1 MTGSF
6 CAALPISKPKKA
18 IRIMTIGFSK
28 HTDFYDRVPPRT
40 VIARSEA
47 TRAARERR
55 QWPSSDR
62 RQRRRQG
69 SKKLGSHLVLRK
81 QRAAQNLSGNPE
93 EPSDRSGWAGA
104 CVCANNVQR
113 KCLAP
118 TRKSASG
125 TKHIP
130 ERSCKI
136 GLCEGETDCQK
147 VNCPAGRGT
156 DCHTSL
162 RTGSQ

>member
-1 MTGSF
+1 MGRKG
-6 CAALPISKPKKA
+6 A
-18 IRIMTIGFSK
+18 
-28 HTDFYDRVPPRT
+28 PP
-40 VIARSEA
+40 VA
-47 TRAARERR
+47 
-55 QWPSSDR
+55 
-62 RQRRRQG
+62 
-69 SKKLGSHLVLRK
+69 
-81 QRAAQNLSGNPE
+81 

-113 KCLAP
+113 KCLAT

-125 TKHIP
+125 TKHIS

>member
-1 MTGSF
+1 M
-6 CAALPISKPKKA
+6 
-18 IRIMTIGFSK
+18 MIGFSK
-28 HTDFYDRVPPRT
+28 HTDYYDRVPFRT

-47 TRAARERR
+47 TR
-55 QWPSSDR
+55 Q
-62 RQRRRQG
+62 
-69 SKKLGSHLVLRK
+69 
-81 QRAAQNLSGNPE
+81 
-93 EPSDRSGWAGA
+93 
-104 CVCANNVQR
+104 
-113 KCLAP
+113 
-118 TRKSASG
+118 SASG
-125 TKHIP
+125 TKHIS